1 MSVAP
6 FQILAEF
13 STQMPTRSIIK
24 ATFTLAC
31 WLTPT
36 TKQQSY
42 PVTELPS
49 LHHTNNAYIYMDAFI
64 FSSSGNR
71 LHAYACMGLW
81 PFGQSRKPL
90 FTSHLATNLYIIRIL
105 TKVFANLVQRNMPMF
120 ETYVK
125 FGCCYIPGA
134 WELDFFQAMH
144 LSPWTWR
151 WGRRPRERRGMPRA
165 HGRLKS
171 YSVSDTWFIGSV
183 FIYFYVYYNSNIRN
197 LKLEYYSSKPK
208 IFFLL
213 RRNIVFWTSNIVF
226 AQ

>member
-71 LHAYACMGLW
+71 LHAYACMHGTLTIW
-81 PFGQSRKPL
+81 PIQEAFIYLSSSYKPI
-90 FTSHLATNLYIIRIL
+90 HN
-105 TKVFANLVQRNMPMF
+105 TKLVQRNMPMF

-125 FGCCYIPGA
+125 F
-134 WELDFFQAMH
+134 
-144 LSPWTWR
+144 
-151 WGRRPRERRGMPRA
+151 
-165 HGRLKS
+165 
-171 YSVSDTWFIGSV
+171 
-183 FIYFYVYYNSNIRN
+183 
-197 LKLEYYSSKPK
+197 
-208 IFFLL
+208 
-213 RRNIVFWTSNIVF
+213 
-226 AQ
+226 